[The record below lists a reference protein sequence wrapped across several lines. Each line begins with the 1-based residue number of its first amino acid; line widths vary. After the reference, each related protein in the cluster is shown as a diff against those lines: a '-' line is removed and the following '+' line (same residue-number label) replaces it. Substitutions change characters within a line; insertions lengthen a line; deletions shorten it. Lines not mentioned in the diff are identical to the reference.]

1 MNPELYERY
10 LAKKAKKLGI
20 TVEEL
25 KAQGTSSPVS
35 ESSVTSSNTEQTIS
49 QESGTGRTSICSTH
63 DSRSIGIARKYNSS
77 TAAIYGNAAGN
88 CKNRSSFLCFWT
100 FKNSGSSKI

>member
-35 ESSVTSSNTEQTIS
+35 EPSVTSSNTEQW
-49 QESGTGRTSICSTH
+49 
-63 DSRSIGIARKYNSS
+63 YL
-77 TAAIYGNAAGN
+77 
-88 CKNRSSFLCFWT
+88 KNLNNRLR
-100 FKNSGSSKI
+100 

>member
-25 KAQGTSSPVS
+25 KAQ
-35 ESSVTSSNTEQTIS
+35 VTQLEVTVTDATEDVDTING
-49 QESGTGRTSICSTH
+49 EVI
-63 DSRSIGIARKYNSS
+63 
-77 TAAIYGNAAGN
+77 
-88 CKNRSSFLCFWT
+88 
-100 FKNSGSSKI
+100 